1 MKEKFKELR
10 AKREEKKL
18 KKNLETNMKAL
29 RESED
34 GLQHSQTVE
43 VKKSFKFGDIRKKI
57 K

>member
-34 GLQHSQTVE
+34 GLQHSKTVE